1 MAMLWSVV
9 GVMLLGIPA
18 MILHECGHIAM
29 AVLCRVKIKKVGLSR
44 RGVYTVREPG
54 PKWANL
60 LVSLA
65 GPLFNLF
72 LAYALWDSMRTFAEI
87 NVVACIYNLLPIPH
101 SDGTRILAL
110 LSNTNAA
117 VPQAM
122 PEMQPRA

>member
-1 MAMLWSVV
+1 
-9 GVMLLGIPA
+9 
-18 MILHECGHIAM
+18 
-29 AVLCRVKIKKVGLSR
+29 
-44 RGVYTVREPG
+44 
-54 PKWANL
+54 
-60 LVSLA
+60 
-65 GPLFNLF
+65 
-72 LAYALWDSMRTFAEI
+72 MRTFAEI